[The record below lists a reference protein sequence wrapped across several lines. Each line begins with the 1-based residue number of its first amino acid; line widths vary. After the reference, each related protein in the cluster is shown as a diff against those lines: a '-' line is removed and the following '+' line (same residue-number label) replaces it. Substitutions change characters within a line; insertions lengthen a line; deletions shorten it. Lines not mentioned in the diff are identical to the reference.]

1 VIHFNVLGGL
11 LLLGSALVGF
21 ALGAFGLSPQIY
33 GTIALLLM
41 CTLDIIYR
49 WRNKAEGREKW
60 LGQRT
65 GGFLG
70 IAPVWITGLVLA
82 ALLYAGLLET

>member
-1 VIHFNVLGGL
+1 MIHFNVLGAVM
-11 LLLGSALVGF
+11 LLGSALVGF
-21 ALGAFGLSPQIY
+21 AFGAFGVSPRIY

-41 CTLDIIYR
+41 CTLDILYR

-70 IAPVWITGLVLA
+70 IAPVWITALVLA
-82 ALLYAGLLET
+82 VLLYAGLLES